1 AEGMTDAAE
10 VLRTSTVRVEETGYD
25 NWNGGTTIWT
35 IYLLL
40 DPVSYAQLGPTRE
53 ALGEQINNRWKP
65 IFDQFPTD
73 WHAGTIAAKVE
84 PRPEWSHVKG
94 DVSRAMRQNII

>member
-1 AEGMTDAAE
+1 MKNVAENPEYYLATATEMLVAEGMTDAAE

-40 DPVSYAQLGPTRE
+40 DPVSYAQLGPKR
-53 ALGEQINNRWKP
+53 
-65 IFDQFPTD
+65 
-73 WHAGTIAAKVE
+73 
-84 PRPEWSHVKG
+84 
-94 DVSRAMRQNII
+94 